1 MLVLSR
7 ALFLGSLVIPLFF
20 MGESGANWNLSQ
32 HLPLVMGLVLQA
44 ILGISIFLFSIGEN
58 SHRKSGVALGYSLFF
73 MGLSGSY
80 LSGKSLYLPFF
91 WELSSLGA
99 FLVYTSIHFNFAK
112 TKSII
117 SLYIASGASGIFLAC
132 WIFLPDN
139 HVVGNIFLLL
149 ALLLKS
155 AFSIFHLWYPDL
167 HEGAPTSASASFSGI
182 AINLPLLM
190 FVQYFQ
196 PEWLTVLA
204 YKIMVPIAGI
214 GIFLGGVTAFF
225 SKDIKK
231 ILAYSTI
238 EKVNFLWLC
247 LFLYKLWIQGMET
260 EMVFFGKIFLI
271 LFYVTL
277 LHHSVSK
284 SYQFLVFGHLRD
296 FADSNSIDY
305 AKGVGRIA
313 GIPFLL
319 LGFGTFSFVLL
330 PGTLGFVSEATYLY
344 LISRVVDL
352 DSGKSIVILPAMVIF
367 IIGLA
372 LGSMAHSRLFLT
384 LSLSVPS
391 DELVKKTEQK
401 SSSIYITYSL
411 VYLSI
416 LLTIT
421 PILLS
426 GVLSFSGFFNIDP
439 GLSKWFLTLFN
450 ISVLSLIFY
459 FVMIYGKF
467 SHRIEKRVLWDC
479 GNNYRGSELSIP
491 ASVISEPLHDSLGI
505 TTNMQDGESNF
516 DSWLKI
522 KILNIFKLGKVW
534 ISEVES
540 GDISNYIA
548 FSSTSLLLTLLV
560 LVIFKFYKDSSW
572 NILTILF

>member
-7 ALFLGSLVIPLFF
+7 SLFFISLLAPLLLLGNSGLGWNLQEHFPLIFGICLQSLVGF
-20 MGESGANWNLSQ
+20 
-32 HLPLVMGLVLQA
+32 
-44 ILGISIFLFSIGEN
+44 SIFLFTIGEN
-58 SHRKSGVALGYSLFF
+58 SHRKAGVSLGYSLFF
-73 MGLSGSY
+73 IGLSGSY
-80 LSGKSLYLPFF
+80 FSGRSLFLPFF

-99 FLVYTSIHFNFAK
+99 FLVYTSIHFNLAK
-112 TKSII
+112 SKSII
-117 SLYIASGASGIFLAC
+117 SLYIASGASGIFLAS
-132 WIFLPDN
+132 WIFLPEN
-139 HVVGNIFLLL
+139 HAIGNLFLLL

-155 AFSIFHLWYPDL
+155 AFSVLHLWYPDL

-182 AINLPLLM
+182 AINLPILL
-190 FVQYFQ
+190 FVHYFQ
-196 PEWLTVLA
+196 PNWMSPIA
-204 YKIMVPIAGI
+204 YKIMVPLAGI

-260 EMVFFGKIFLI
+260 EMVFFAKVFLL
-271 LFYVTL
+271 LFYITL
-277 LHHSVSK
+277 LHHSISK
-284 SYQFLVFGHLRD
+284 SYQFLIFGHLRD
-296 FADSNSIDY
+296 FADSNSIDA
-305 AKGVGRIA
+305 AKGVGRIS
-313 GIPFLL
+313 GIPFML
-319 LGFGTFSFVLL
+319 LGYGTFSFVLL
-330 PGTLGFVSEATYLY
+330 PGTLGFISEATYLY
-344 LISRVVDL
+344 LISRIVDL

-384 LSLSVPS
+384 LSLSVPN
-391 DELVKKTEQK
+391 DELKKRTESK
-401 SSSIYITYSL
+401 GTSKYIIYSL
-411 VYLSI
+411 IYLSI
-416 LLTIT
+416 LLTFI
-421 PILLS
+421 PIFLS
-426 GVLSFSGFFNIDP
+426 GFLSFSNFFSIDS

-450 ISVLSLIFY
+450 VSIISLIFY

-467 SHRIEKRVLWDC
+467 SHRIERRVLWDC

-491 ASVISEPLHDSLGI
+491 GSVISEPLHDSLGI
-505 TTNMQDGESNF
+505 TTNMEDGESNF
-516 DSWLKI
+516 DSWLKK
-522 KILNIFKLGKVW
+522 KILSLLKLGKIW

-548 FSSTSLLLTLLV
+548 FSSTSLLITLGILV
-560 LVIFKFYKDSSW
+560 LYRFYKDSTW